1 MAGAAKRW
9 VFPAVFAAA
18 LLGCTSSLAARP
30 ATDPDLEPGF
40 PVQTY
45 ETAGSYHGGPAN
57 HALVGNIDGDST
69 LEILASAHASGPLYA
84 WNANGSPEPGWPH
97 SGFPGASYPALGQL
111 SASDPGLEVF
121 SAEWDGQFVA
131 YNGAGAIL
139 PGWPRPES
147 NYVDTPAALA
157 DVNGDG
163 LDEIFTEEQD
173 WYLHGYSATGTVLA
187 GWPAMCDGGQELHTP
202 AIADLDGDGIPEIVS
217 ASGSTTPG
225 VYLCAYHRD
234 GTSVAGFP
242 VLLDDSYGPP
252 DTFPVIGDVDGDGAP
267 EIVVIT
273 RAANNPVI
281 VKVLSA
287 GGAVERTMTAVGTVP
302 YGSAPALGDLDGD
315 GVPEIVVQTDDAL
328 NVWKGN
334 GTVYPGWPKTWQFR
348 WSGNSSP

>member
-139 PGWPRPES
+139 PG
-147 NYVDTPAALA
+147 
-157 DVNGDG
+157 
-163 LDEIFTEEQD
+163 
-173 WYLHGYSATGTVLA
+173 
-187 GWPAMCDGGQELHTP
+187 
-202 AIADLDGDGIPEIVS
+202 
-217 ASGSTTPG
+217 
-225 VYLCAYHRD
+225 
-234 GTSVAGFP
+234 
-242 VLLDDSYGPP
+242 
-252 DTFPVIGDVDGDGAP
+252 
-267 EIVVIT
+267 
-273 RAANNPVI
+273 
-281 VKVLSA
+281 
-287 GGAVERTMTAVGTVP
+287 
-302 YGSAPALGDLDGD
+302 
-315 GVPEIVVQTDDAL
+315 
-328 NVWKGN
+328 
-334 GTVYPGWPKTWQFR
+334 
-348 WSGNSSP
+348 

>member
-1 MAGAAKRW
+1 MAGAAKLW
-9 VFPAVFAAA
+9 VLAAVFVSA
-18 LLGCTSSLAARP
+18 LLACGSAPAARP
-30 ATDPDLEPGF
+30 ATDPAREPGS
-40 PVQTY
+40 PVQTC
-45 ETAGSYHGGPAN
+45 ESAASYRAGPAN

-69 LEILASAHASGPLYA
+69 LEILASAHANGPLYA
-84 WNANGSPEPGWPH
+84 WNANGSPEPGWAH
-97 SGFPGASYPALGQL
+97 SGFPGASSPALGQL

-157 DVNGDG
+157 DVNGHG
-163 LDEIFTEEQD
+163 LDEIFAEEQD
-173 WYLHGYSATGTVLA
+173 WYLHGYSATGTVIA
-187 GWPAMCDGGQELHTP
+187 GWPSMCDGGQELHTP

-234 GTSVAGFP
+234 GTPVAGFP
-242 VLLDDSYGPP
+242 VLLDDSYGPD

-267 EIVVIT
+267 VIVVIT

-302 YGSAPALGDLDGD
+302 YGSAPPLGHLDGD
-315 GVPEIVVQTDDAL
+315 G
-328 NVWKGN
+328 G
-334 GTVYPGWPKTWQFR
+334 
-348 WSGNSSP
+348 